1 MSDLPNAA
9 QVTVATGV
17 LRQEAGVWDEQSG
30 RVDAISTKVAAM
42 EFGRLEAGL
51 FQLMVGPYNDVIH
64 AVAARTKEG
73 ATAMTQIGQTL
84 RSVADTYDAEDQASE
99 HRIRNVY

>member
-1 MSDLPNAA
+1 MTQPSPQEVA
-9 QVTVATGV
+9 VATNA
-17 LRQEAGVWDEQSG
+17 LRSEAGEWDTQSATIAN
-30 RVDAISTKVAAM
+30 VSTRATDM

-51 FQLMVGPYNDVIH
+51 FQLLVGPYNDVIN

-84 RSVADTYDAEDQASE
+84 RTVADTYDAEDKAAM
-99 HRIRNVY
+99 HRIKNIY